1 MRNQGVVF
9 FSNRLEILFEI
20 LKAHLFPADSDPF
33 AERTLIVPSQS
44 IKNWIQQRLAQD
56 LTICSGID
64 IYYLGE
70 ALSTLSGR
78 IFPSQ
83 ISLML
88 KIEKEIRAALQEP
101 DGIWDP
107 LKHFA
112 QNKPN
117 RIYQLAKHLTAAF
130 LHYGV
135 YGKEVDSDWKEVIW
149 ERVSAGWETPLQAL
163 PQSPC
168 AKPVH
173 LFGFNHLAPVHF
185 HFFQQGFFYQLS
197 ACKEFWSDKVGLE
210 KAPLLGAWGKVGR
223 EMGRMIEESEL
234 PTEEFYIPSL
244 GTTQLEKLQ
253 NDLLLLEKRETPLED
268 DTIQIHLS
276 TNPHREIQNLHN
288 TLLDLMEKE
297 AIEPKDILVMA
308 PDISVYEPYIR
319 AIFKMHTITDLPAER
334 LNPQIQGLFLLLELD
349 QKRWSAPAL
358 LNLFSHPLFREKRG
372 WNDADLLQIRE
383 WVASTG
389 IRWGVDAEQRDRL
402 LKKAHC
408 SREMGEKGATWKEG
422 IGYLL
427 EELALPQDVR
437 RITLTQAEL
446 LGEWAAIL
454 ESLDHDLSQLQKA
467 MTLVEWVVYLKNLI
481 QTYFIPTEEQ
491 NGVFYKLDLLA
502 RENTGDL
509 LPFAFLS
516 LLLKQ
521 LLQQE
526 PFTLNGHQL
535 QTVRF
540 SSFLSNR
547 GMPPA
552 KVICLI
558 GMNHDAFPRKEPPF
572 YADLLKSSPFVLR
585 RTDFD
590 RFAFLEAI
598 LAARSKLILSYLGR
612 NSLDFSE
619 EPPSLVISELFSY
632 VHPNNIFIH
641 PARSYDERYFKG
653 SNRQLKNFSSI
664 DFSLAKRFQEPLE
677 CDIVLK
683 EPAMLPTSEQPS
695 KKIIQIRDLV
705 RCLRSPILHYLY
717 HKCGVTNQDE
727 IELEHEEAFTLSPYR
742 KAILRK
748 GALKYSPEIVVE
760 RARKGNDFPL
770 GVFGKLA
777 QKQLTDDLLQIPPAT
792 DFQTLEISSLQ
803 IQLPHGD
810 EITLQGKIEGVTD
823 EGLFVTEKSDP
834 KGMLA
839 TWPYFLILNILHPEK
854 NTLFFRDG
862 ERLHFFGEAQT
873 HLRNLLE
880 YYFLSLE
887 TPSFLF
893 PEWIEPILNQETR
906 KLEKILSSNL
916 GYDPGI
922 NWYLRGK
929 KLPESQ
935 DLIRIWHPQAKKLFG
950 ELVDAWF

>member
-33 AERTLIVPSQS
+33 AERLLVVPSQS
-44 IKNWIQQRLAQD
+44 IKNWIQLRLAQD
-56 LTICSGID
+56 LNICAGID

-70 ALSTLSGR
+70 ALSTLSGHT
-78 IFPSQ
+78 FPSQ
-83 ISLML
+83 IALML
-88 KIEKEIRAALQEP
+88 KIEKEIRLALQESDP
-101 DGIWDP
+101 IWDP
-107 LKHFA
+107 LRKFTQH
-112 QNKPN
+112 KPN

-135 YGKEVDSDWKEVIW
+135 YGKEASVDWKEMMW
-149 ERVSAGWETPLQAL
+149 RRVSAVWETPLL
-163 PQSPC
+163 VLSQSPC
-168 AKPVH
+168 FKPVH

-185 HFFQQGFFYQLS
+185 QFFQQGFFYQLS
-197 ACKEFWSDKVGLE
+197 ACKEFWSDKGDLA
-210 KAPLLGAWGKVGR
+210 KAPLLSAWGKVGR

-234 PTEEFYIPSL
+234 PTEEFYIPSS
-244 GTTQLEKLQ
+244 GTTQLEQLQ
-253 NDLLLLEKRETPLED
+253 NDLLLLGERKSPLED

-288 TLLDLMEKE
+288 TLLGLMEKE
-297 AIEPKDILVMA
+297 AIEPKDILVLA
-308 PDISVYEPYIR
+308 PDISLYEPYIR
-319 AIFKMHTITDLPAER
+319 TIFKMHTITDLPAER
-334 LNPQIQGLFLLLELD
+334 SNSLVQGLFLLLELD

-372 WNDADLLQIRE
+372 WSDADLLQIRE

-389 IRWGVDAEQRDRL
+389 IRWGIDAEQRDRL
-402 LKKAHC
+402 LKKGHC
-408 SREMGEKGATWKEG
+408 TREMGEKGATWKEG

-427 EELALPQDVR
+427 EELARPLDVK

-446 LGEWAAIL
+446 LGEWATTV
-454 ESLDHDLSQLQKA
+454 ESLDHDLSQLLGV
-467 MTLVEWVVYLKNLI
+467 MTLSEWVFYLKHLI
-481 QTYFIPTEEQ
+481 LSYFVVAEEQ
-491 NGVFYKLDLLA
+491 AGIFYKLDLLA
-502 RENTGDL
+502 REDTGEP
-509 LPFAFLS
+509 LPFSLLS
-516 LLLKQ
+516 ILLKQ

-535 QTVRF
+535 QSIRF
-540 SSFLSNR
+540 SSFLPNR

-558 GMNHDAFPRKEPPF
+558 GMNQEAFPRKEPPF
-572 YADLLKSSPFVLR
+572 YADLLKSSLFALR

-598 LAARSKLILSYLGR
+598 LAARSKLILSYVGK

-632 VHPNNIFIH
+632 VHPNSVFIH
-641 PARSYDERYFKG
+641 PARSYDERYFSG
-653 SNRQLKNFSSI
+653 SNRHLKNFSKI
-664 DFSLAKRFQEPLE
+664 DFFLAKRFQSPVETE
-677 CDIVLK
+677 IVLK
-683 EPAMLPTSEQPS
+683 EPVILTQEPS
-695 KKIIQIRDLV
+695 KKIIQIKDLV

-717 HKCGVTNQDE
+717 HKCGVTPQDE
-727 IELEHEEAFTLSPYR
+727 TELENEEAFTLSAYR

-748 GALKYSPEIVVE
+748 GALKYSPEVILE
-760 RARKGNDFPL
+760 RAKREKDFPL

-777 QKQLTDDLLQIPPAT
+777 QRQLTDDLLQIPSPIH
-792 DFQTLEISSLQ
+792 FQTLEVTSLNVCLSQ
-803 IQLPHGD
+803 GQ

-823 EGLFVTEKSDP
+823 EGLFVIEKSDS
-834 KGMLA
+834 KGKLV
-839 TWPYFLILNILHPEK
+839 TWPYFLILNMLHPEK
-854 NTLFFRDG
+854 NTLTFRDG
-862 ERLHFFGEAQT
+862 EQRHFFGDAQI
-873 HLRNLLE
+873 HLHNLLE

-893 PEWIEPILNQETR
+893 PDWIEPILKQESH
-906 KLEKILSSNL
+906 KLDKILSSNL
-916 GYDPGI
+916 GYDPGV

-929 KLPESQ
+929 KLPSSQ
-935 DLIRIWHPQAKKLFG
+935 DLIQIWHPQVKKLFG